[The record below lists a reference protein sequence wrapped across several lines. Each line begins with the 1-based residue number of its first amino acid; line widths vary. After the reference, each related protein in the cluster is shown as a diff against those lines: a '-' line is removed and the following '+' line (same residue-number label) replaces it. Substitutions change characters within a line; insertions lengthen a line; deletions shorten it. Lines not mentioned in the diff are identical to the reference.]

1 MFAECETVSDPIA
14 EVHSIINP
22 AAREVWRITRNLSD
36 CSGSIT
42 ADATNANV
50 AEMLRAIPHQLE
62 RLRSQL
68 LGPNASIARKDGQ
81 FGVLYQFDFGCHE
94 TDATMLDATMLDAS
108 GDHQEANELPTHHQ
122 VMQRI
127 LAAARE
133 LSREFPGVKIT
144 VPMGQPSSIPGI
156 YERPALWVFVRDGQL
171 GSASTKSLAERAAR
185 I

>member
-1 MFAECETVSDPIA
+1 MLAECETVSDPIA

-22 AAREVWRITRNLSD
+22 AAREVWRITRNLSE
-36 CSGSIT
+36 CCGSIT
-42 ADATNANV
+42 ADANNANV

-68 LGPNASIARKDGQ
+68 VGPNASIARKDGQ
-81 FGVLYQFDFGCHE
+81 FGVLYHFDFACRE
-94 TDATMLDATMLDAS
+94 TDATMLDAS
-108 GDHQEANELPTHHQ
+108 GDQLEVNDLPSHHQ
-122 VMQRI
+122 VLQRI

-133 LSREFPGVKIT
+133 LSREFPGAKIT
-144 VPMGQPSSIPGI
+144 VPVGQPSSIPGI

-171 GSASTKSLAERAAR
+171 GSASVKNLAGRAAS

>member
-1 MFAECETVSDPIA
+1 MFAECETISDPIA

-42 ADATNANV
+42 ADGTNAKV

-68 LGPNASIARKDGQ
+68 VGPNASIARKDGR
-81 FGVLYQFDFGCHE
+81 FGVLFQFEFACHE
-94 TDATMLDATMLDAS
+94 TDATMLDTCEDQQDS
-108 GDHQEANELPTHHQ
+108 DELPSHHQ
-122 VMQRI
+122 VLQRI
-127 LAAARE
+127 LVAARE
-133 LSREFPGVKIT
+133 LSQDFPGAKIAAP
-144 VPMGQPSSIPGI
+144 VRKPSTNPCL
-156 YERPALWVFVRDGQL
+156 YERPTLWVFVGDGQL
-171 GSASTKSLAERAAR
+171 GSISVKNLVGRAAS